1 MNCILMMVISPVSP
15 QEFTS
20 TSATCPVLQSNT
32 ESWIFSQAGCFD
44 GQPPIRCE
52 LPSSERNDDIW
63 WYIHIDLFPEW
74 YIYICI
80 CKSKRG
86 FLNINNNTHTSS
98 FSYKVALQDT
108 FLWINVTLCQNFALA
123 DNAKAS
129 GCCNS
134 SRGHL
139 KSLSL
144 LLTFKSDAKALLC

>member
-1 MNCILMMVISPVSP
+1 MDNHLFDVNFHHQKEMMISDDISI
-15 QEFTS
+15 S
-20 TSATCPVLQSNT
+20 TSFQSN
-32 ESWIFSQAGCFD
+32 
-44 GQPPIRCE
+44 
-52 LPSSERNDDIW
+52 
-63 WYIHIDLFPEW
+63 
-74 YIYICI
+74 IYICI

-98 FSYKVALQDT
+98 FSYKVASQDT

-144 LLTFKSDAKALLC
+144 LLTFKSNAKALLC